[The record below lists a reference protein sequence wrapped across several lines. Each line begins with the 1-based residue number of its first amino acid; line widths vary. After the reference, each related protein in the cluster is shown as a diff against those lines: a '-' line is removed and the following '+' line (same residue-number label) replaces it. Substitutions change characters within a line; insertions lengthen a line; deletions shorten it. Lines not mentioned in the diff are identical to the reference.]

1 MSNESYEMILCVINA
16 GYSDDVMDAA
26 REAGARGGTVMHA
39 RGTANKEAET
49 FFHITIQ
56 PDKDMVMLLVPVEIK
71 DKVLHAIYRTAGLN
85 TPGQG
90 IAFSMPVSR
99 AVGLR
104 SKDTAENVSEEG
116 KGKA

>member
-56 PDKDMVMLLVPVEIK
+56 PDKDVVMLLVPASIK
-71 DKVLHAIYRTAGLN
+71 DAVLHAIYQSAGLKSE
-85 TPGQG
+85 GQG
-90 IAFSMPVSR
+90 IAFSLPVNK
-99 AVGLR
+99 AVGLT
-104 SKDTAENVSEEG
+104 SNPIPQHESHTKEN
-116 KGKA
+116 